1 MKKQIAFSLAL
12 TAVASAAIAQ
22 SSVTLYGIADAG
34 FYKATNTAGGSQ
46 FQLAS
51 GMMDGSRWG
60 LRGNEDMGGGMRAIF
75 TLESRFEIDTGSVT
89 NRPISGN
96 ALPARLV
103 QGPAFT
109 PATVAALTSGPN
121 AIGPFQA
128 VNPTGNLFDRQAF
141 VGLVTP
147 VGGFLLG
154 RQYTPA
160 FQTFA
165 KYDINGTSS
174 AAAPGAL
181 GMLFY
186 QPVEIRRSNS
196 LQYAIQLS
204 GISAALMYAA
214 GESRTATNPTSSNSL
229 IGANF
234 SYDGGPFSAGV
245 GYNTS
250 KDGAGQSSL
259 RSAVIGASYDFGFM
273 KLSGEFMDIQD
284 KNPALVTQIIA
295 INPAAAPTA
304 ALLKPNLVQDAAL
317 AHIGASFGV
326 GPGVLKVSF
335 NKLNDKRPANADSSS
350 VGATYTYPFSKRT
363 DFNLIAARV
372 SNKGLGQ
379 VALGGNGFSGGITS
393 APGLSSNSLG
403 VSVRHRF

>member
-12 TAVASAAIAQ
+12 TAVAGAAMAQ

-89 NRPISGN
+89 NRPISGAAVPTRLTN
-96 ALPARLV
+96 GLPANLV
-103 QGPAFT
+103 GLAN
-109 PATVAALTSGPN
+109 A
-121 AIGPFQA
+121 AIGPLQG
-128 VNPTGNLFDRQAF
+128 VNLTGNLFDRQAF

-174 AAAPGAL
+174 AASPGAL
-181 GMLFY
+181 GMLLY
-186 QPVEIRRSNS
+186 PVVDIRRSNS

-214 GESRTATNPTSSNSL
+214 GESRTATTIPGSANSL
-229 IGANF
+229 VGANF
-234 SYDGGPFSAGV
+234 SYDAGPFSAGL

-250 KDGAGQSSL
+250 KDGVGQSSL
-259 RSAVIGASYDFGFM
+259 RSAVLGASYDFGFM
-273 KLSGEFMDIQD
+273 KLSGEFVDIQD
-284 KNPALVTQIIA
+284 KNPATVTA
-295 INPAAAPTA
+295 LAASTNATVAAAAPA
-304 ALLKPNLVQDAAL
+304 FKNNLIQDATL
-317 AHIGASFGV
+317 AHLGASFGV
-326 GPGVLKVSF
+326 GPGTLKVSF

-363 DFNLIAARV
+363 DFNIIAARV

-379 VALGGNGFSGGITS
+379 VALGGNGFSGGITNT
-393 APGLSSNSLG
+393 PGLSSNSLG